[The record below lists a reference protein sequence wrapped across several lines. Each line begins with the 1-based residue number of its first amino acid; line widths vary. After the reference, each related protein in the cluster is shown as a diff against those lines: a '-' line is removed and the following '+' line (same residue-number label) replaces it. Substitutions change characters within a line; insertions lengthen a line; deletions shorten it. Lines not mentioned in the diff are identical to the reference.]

1 MARTKNRYIG
11 HIEDK
16 VSLSSK
22 VYMAGI
28 YTRLSQDR
36 KEEYRD
42 KSNSLVMQEKICIEK
57 AKDKQISIVKVY
69 QDYEYSGT
77 SFKRPAF
84 LEMMEDI
91 RSRKINCI
99 IVKDL
104 SRFGREYLEIANYI
118 EKVFPFLGVRFISVN
133 DGFDTES
140 DKDTKKS
147 FELAVKNI
155 INDMYAKDISKKVKA
170 TKEILMK
177 QGFFAGTVAPY
188 GYKVERKEKGRV
200 LVIDENVESVV
211 KLIFN
216 LALEGKSNIQIAR
229 ELTKVYTTPSQ
240 YKKTNEVF
248 RDKLNTKQWDASFV
262 SKILSDEVYIGNLI
276 QRVRFNKSDIN
287 RKCKF
292 RDKKDWIIT
301 ENTHK
306 ALIEK
311 EIFEKA
317 KRIKQGNLRTLPYV
331 SLKEVIKSGK
341 EVVNKKPER
350 DKNTEGKY
358 DGLIKCGCCG
368 RILKKNYQPKGSKL
382 LGEKCY
388 RYYCNGEDRLKLF
401 GVHVSIYET
410 DIDIILV
417 NTVKR
422 LLSGFYKVDMKVKLK
437 EVIKEIS
444 AETLNKVSLRINA
457 GNNKTYTLQA
467 EFRKCYENYVKGDIL
482 LNEFCSK
489 KEVLNRQIKS
499 LESELKY
506 LEGKKREIK
515 NRTKEIEKFIEALFQ
530 LSDNDTKVKV
540 DKSLVDVLIDHI
552 EILEKKQ
559 LLIHFRFD
567 LEQEMKLVSQNTD
580 NSKEIKEIS
589 GGV

>member
-11 HIEDK
+11 HIEEK
-16 VSLSSK
+16 TSLSSK

-57 AKDKQISIVKVY
+57 ARDKQISIAKVY

-77 SFKRPAF
+77 NFKRPAF

-91 RSRKINCI
+91 RNRKINCI

-133 DGFDTES
+133 DNFDTE
-140 DKDTKKS
+140 DDRDTKKN
-147 FELAVKNI
+147 FEVAVKNI
-155 INDMYAKDISKKVKA
+155 INDMYARDISKKVK
-170 TKEILMK
+170 TSKEILMK
-177 QGFFAGTVAPY
+177 QGFFAGAVAPY

-216 LALEGKSNIQIAR
+216 LALEGKSNMQIAR
-229 ELTKVYTTPSQ
+229 QLTKVYTTPGQ
-240 YKKTNEVF
+240 YRKTKEVF
-248 RDKLNTKQWDASFV
+248 RDKSNTKQWDV
-262 SKILSDEVYIGNLI
+262 SLVSRILSDEVYIGNLI
-276 QRVRFNKSDIN
+276 QRVHSNKSDVN

-311 EIFEKA
+311 EIFEKVR
-317 KRIKQGNLRTLPYV
+317 KIKQEKRGTLPYL
-331 SLKEVIKSGK
+331 SLKEVIKLGK
-341 EVVNKKPER
+341 EVVSKKTQR
-350 DKNTEGKY
+350 DKNIEGKY
-358 DGLIKCGCCG
+358 DNLIKCRCCG
-368 RILKKNYQPKGSKL
+368 SILKKFYYPKGAKPFNK
-382 LGEKCY
+382 KCY
-388 RYYCNGEDRLKLF
+388 RYYCRGEDNLKLL
-401 GVHVSIYET
+401 GVHVSICET
-410 DIDIILV
+410 DIDKILV

-422 LLSGFYKVDMKVKLK
+422 LFSKFYKDDMKVKLK
-437 EVIKEIS
+437 EVIKGTS
-444 AETLNKVSLRINA
+444 AETLNKVDLRINTD
-457 GNNKTYTLQA
+457 NNKIYTLQT
-467 EFRKCYENYVKGDIL
+467 ELRKYYENYVKGDIF

-489 KEVLNRQIKS
+489 KELLNRQIRS
-499 LESELKY
+499 LESGLKC
-506 LEGKKREIK
+506 LGDKKREAK
-515 NRTKEIEKFIEALFQ
+515 NRTKEIEKFIEALFH
-530 LSDNDTKVKV
+530 LSDDAKAKV
-540 DKSLVDVLIDHI
+540 DKSLVEALIDHM
-552 EILEKKQ
+552 EISGKKQ
-559 LLIHFRFD
+559 LVIHFRFD
-567 LEQEMKLVSQNTD
+567 LEQEMRAESQSPND
-580 NSKEIKEIS
+580 SKETKEIS